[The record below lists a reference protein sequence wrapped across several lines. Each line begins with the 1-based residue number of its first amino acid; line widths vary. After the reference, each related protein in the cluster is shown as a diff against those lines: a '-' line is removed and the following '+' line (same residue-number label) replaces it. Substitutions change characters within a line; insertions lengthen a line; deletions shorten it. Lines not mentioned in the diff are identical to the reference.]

1 MRRPGSPAT
10 ARRGCAQ
17 IPNLRVRFSATTAA
31 ITKTPYSEPSVGR
44 AGVRRYW
51 QAVPDGQR
59 DVRFGFKVLA
69 VDRDCVIAHWT
80 AHFVRVAS
88 GAQVA
93 LDGIFV
99 LEFASASECR
109 TLREW
114 WHRAETGPSK

>member
-1 MRRPGSPAT
+1 M
-10 ARRGCAQ
+10 
-17 IPNLRVRFSATTAA
+17 
-31 ITKTPYSEPSVGR
+31 
-44 AGVRRYW
+44 RRYW